1 MGKHRDYMSGSSL
14 SGGNLQAETAGPGT
28 PAATEVSAPLLR
40 VSGLQTHFGAPAH
53 PLRVVDGLDLELR
66 RGETFALLGES
77 GCGKSMTALSLM
89 RLLPP
94 GGRIVAG
101 RVWLGATELLGLPEQ
116 AMRRVRGGRMGM
128 IFQEPQTS
136 LNPVLRVGQ
145 QIAEAV
151 TAHAGPGRRRQEVT
165 GRVLALLNAVG
176 IPDPER
182 RLREYPHQLSG
193 GMKQRVMIAMALAGD
208 PELLIADE
216 PTTALDVTIQAQV
229 LRLLKRLQGETG
241 LAVLLITHDLG
252 VVAETA
258 DRLAVMYAGQIVE
271 TAASA
276 DFFVQ
281 SAHPYSRMLRDSLP
295 TPEKRLGRLAVI
307 PGRVPPLDQVL
318 PGCRFADRCDR
329 VMAICRVEPPPWG
342 THGPDHRVRCHLSL
356 IGAMVVSVSLSQLQ
370 EDPDRLS
377 GGDAGGVTYVPPTA
391 DGVQGRLTADPCLT
405 PGADMAQGADIA
417 EEMEVVEGVEVA
429 EGAEVAEGVDVGE
442 REQARAG
449 SCPPWG
455 GESAATPAV
464 PGEPLVTIAG
474 LKIHFPIHQGL
485 WRRVVGQVRA
495 VDGIDFTLWAGQTL
509 ALVGESGCGKTTTGK
524 GLLQLIRPGGG
535 SVHYQ
540 GRDLVGLSHG
550 ALRPYRKDLQIIF
563 QDPFASMNP
572 RLRVGDIIGEGLQAL
587 RMATGRA
594 ERRARV
600 LALLEEVGL
609 PDEAADRYPHEFSG
623 GQRQRICIARALA
636 VEPRVLVCDEPTSAL
651 DVSVQAQILNL
662 LKELQA
668 RKRLAYLFITH
679 NLAVVSYLAHEVA
692 VMYLGRI
699 VEFGPVEAV
708 LTDPRHPYTRALLS
722 AVPVIDPASRREL
735 IRLEGDLPSPAKPPA
750 GCHFHPRCPEALPEC
765 ARTYPPQVSPGPAR
779 RVHCFRV
786 QPAQESVRVRVPQRS

>member
-1 MGKHRDYMSGSSL
+1 MGKHRNYMSGSSL
-14 SGGNLQAETAGPGT
+14 PSGDLQHPATAPVP
-28 PAATEVSAPLLR
+28 PALGEANPLLR
-40 VSGLQTHFGAPAH
+40 VSGLHTHLGSPAQ

-101 RVWLGATELLGLPEQ
+101 RVWLGETELLGLPEQ

-151 TAHAGPGRRRQEVT
+151 TAHAGSGRRRREVT
-165 GRVLALLNAVG
+165 DRVLELLTAVG

-182 RLREYPHQLSG
+182 RSREYPHQLSG
-193 GMKQRVMIAMALAGD
+193 GMKQRIMIAMALAGD

-229 LRLLKRLQGETG
+229 LRLLKRLQAETG

-271 TAASA
+271 TATSA
-276 DFFVQ
+276 DFFAQ

-295 TPEKRLGRLAVI
+295 APEKRQGRLAVI
-307 PGRVPPLDQVL
+307 PGRVPPLDQVP
-318 PGCRFADRCDR
+318 PGCRFAARCDR

-342 THGPDHRVRCHLSL
+342 ARRTDHWVRCHLPLAGASL
-356 IGAMVVSVSLSQLQ
+356 ARVGSAPLQ
-370 EDPDRLS
+370 E
-377 GGDAGGVTYVPPTA
+377 AGGGGEIARTPGGHPTA
-391 DGVQGRLTADPCLT
+391 RGVA
-405 PGADMAQGADIA
+405 
-417 EEMEVVEGVEVA
+417 
-429 EGAEVAEGVDVGE
+429 AEVPVG
-442 REQARAG
+442 ATAG
-449 SCPPWG
+449 TT
-455 GESAATPAV
+455 A
-464 PGEPLVTIAG
+464 GEPLVTIAG
-474 LKIHFPIHQGL
+474 LKVHFPIHRGL

-495 VDGIDFTLWAGQTL
+495 VDDIDFTLRAGQTL
-509 ALVGESGCGKTTTGK
+509 ALVGESGCGKTTAGK

-550 ALRPYRKDLQIIF
+550 ALRPYRKDLQVIF

-572 RLRVGDIIGEGLQAL
+572 RLRVGEIIGEGLQAL
-587 RMATGRA
+587 GLVPGRA
-594 ERRARV
+594 ARHARV

-609 PDEAADRYPHEFSG
+609 PAEAADRYPHEFSG

-668 RKRLAYLFITH
+668 RKGLAYLFITH
-679 NLAVVSYLAHEVA
+679 NIAVVSYLAHEVA

-735 IRLEGDLPSPAKPPA
+735 IRLEGDLPSPAHPPP

-765 ARTYPPQVSPGPAR
+765 ARTYPPQVSPGPGR

-786 QPAQESVRVRVPQRS
+786 QTAWSTRGE